1 MQLPW
6 GLETSQVWWCL
17 PCPALRA
24 FFLSQLLRAPLQ
36 FIVVFHTAQILE
48 EFLPS
53 PPFSLEAGRWNK
65 AALMAAVITLL
76 AFYLL
81 SNTCFYQQKLGF
93 FPPALFHPFI
103 SFIFMGVLSLLA
115 GSGGVCFHFPLAF
128 FLAKY
133 GLNILEKRLLWF
145 GPTFQESQVHLHAVK
160 RILPLPPSP
169 REEENKKKLFIFNEN
184 GDVPAKKC
192 EIKSQKTP
200 SVCAIVTSAGA
211 LLVQNDKCTDT
222 PCICLYI
229 SKSFI
234 FF

>member
-1 MQLPW
+1 MKCKYRELQGHFIPTLQLPW

-53 PPFSLEAGRWNK
+53 PPVSLEAGKWNK

-93 FPPALFHPFI
+93 FSPCFI
-103 SFIFMGVLSLLA
+103 SPFYFLYFYGSVVIIGWFWRGLLS
-115 GSGGVCFHFPLAF
+115 F
-128 FLAKY
+128 
-133 GLNILEKRLLWF
+133 
-145 GPTFQESQVHLHAVK
+145 
-160 RILPLPPSP
+160 
-169 REEENKKKLFIFNEN
+169 
-184 GDVPAKKC
+184 
-192 EIKSQKTP
+192 
-200 SVCAIVTSAGA
+200 
-211 LLVQNDKCTDT
+211 
-222 PCICLYI
+222 
-229 SKSFI
+229 SFSI
-234 FF
+234 FFGKIWVKYP